1 MNEVMTAKLETFLH
15 EQIPLAKALGV
26 SVVEANDLRAEVRCP
41 LAPNINHLG
50 TAFGG
55 SLSAMLILA
64 GYTWLYQA
72 MESRGFKCHVI
83 LRRSEVDYREPVDHD
98 FAAIARGPSEEDLEK
113 FLQTYKKKGRARI
126 ALETEIFTEKN
137 GAKVV
142 ACHLQGEF
150 VAQAADHS
158 RLS

>member
-1 MNEVMTAKLETFLH
+1 MKPALESFLH

-26 SVVEANDLRAEVRCP
+26 SVIEAHDERAEVRCP
-41 LAPNINHLG
+41 LAPNLNHLG

-55 SLSAMLILA
+55 SLGAVLILA

-98 FAAIARGPSEEDLEK
+98 FSAVAKGPFEEELEK
-113 FLQTYKKKGRARI
+113 FLQMYKKKGRARLTLEAEI
-126 ALETEIFTEKN
+126 ATEKN
-137 GAKVV
+137 GVSVV
-142 ACHLQGEF
+142 ACRLQGEF
-150 VAQAADHS
+150 VAQAAEHS